1 VPDDGAA
8 FLMNAGIST
17 YIDAK
22 YAVALNKTTVS
33 DKKFVIYGRIKF
45 TKPVEGMERIL
56 FINQK

>member
-22 YAVALNKTTVS
+22 YAVALNKTTRPQLL
-33 DKKFVIYGRIKF
+33 IRN
-45 TKPVEGMERIL
+45 L
-56 FINQK
+56 